1 MSKSIE
7 VRLFEV
13 LRKQSLEEELK
24 YNETLRELI
33 ENNKVRNQDV
43 WEKDESE
50 KTEYCLERLNE
61 KIESLKED
69 LKN

>member
-13 LRKQSLEEELK
+13 LRKQSLEEERK

>member
-13 LRKQSLEEELK
+13 MRKQSLEEELK

>member
-7 VRLFEV
+7 VRLFEAM
-13 LRKQSLEEELK
+13 RKQSLEEELK

-69 LKN
+69 LKD

>member
-1 MSKSIE
+1 MSIE
-7 VRLFEV
+7 VKLFEIM
-13 LRKQSLEEELK
+13 RKQSLEEELK

-33 ENNKVRNQDV
+33 ENNKLRNQDV
-43 WEKDESE
+43 WEKDEAE

>member
-1 MSKSIE
+1 MSIE
-7 VRLFEV
+7 VMIFEHM
-13 LRKQSLEEELK
+13 RRQSLEEELK

-69 LKN
+69 LKS

>member
-7 VRLFEV
+7 VRLFET

-33 ENNKVRNQDV
+33 ENNKVRNQGV

>member
-7 VRLFEV
+7 VRLFEA
-13 LRKQSLEEELK
+13 LRKQSLKEELK